1 MLKTKIL
8 VLFLLFSGFGFSQSF
23 TGFGGSIK
31 DNASRNLF
39 SVSVSGL
46 PSTIGTSFGLFG
58 VELNIT
64 HTYTADLNIF
74 LIAPDNTLI
83 ELSSG
88 NGGSGRNYTNCILTN
103 NANTKIASGKAPFK
117 GSFKPEGSL
126 GVINNGQ
133 NPNQAW
139 RLVIVDTKPNKDT
152 GKLVSWNLIFSNTPS
167 KLEPFI
173 SSSLP
178 LMLINTHGKA
188 IPDEPKISAGM
199 RLINNTTL
207 PNKLGDSSKFF
218 NYGIT
223 IETRGSSSQSF
234 PKKPYGFTT
243 VLKNLADT
251 NVSLLG
257 LPAEHDWVLNATYN
271 DKSLMRDVLAYELA
285 RRTGRYATRYRYCEL
300 FINGVY
306 EGIYLLME
314 KVKRDKNRVDISKLE
329 PKDTVGTALTGGYIV
344 KIDKTTGNNNGGWT
358 DTFPISPGSPN
369 RVYFQYDYPNGDDMS
384 KKQKDYIASAIY
396 KFETALSSSTFDSPT
411 KGYRQFADVSTFIDL
426 SIINEISKNVDGY
439 RLSTYMYKDRDN
451 KDPRLK
457 MGPVWD
463 FNLAFN
469 NADYNNS
476 SDPAGWEIDLSF
488 GCPFWWKRFREDTG
502 YVNSYYCRWNQLRQ
516 STFSLYK
523 INKFLDSTYAYLEE
537 ASYRNFQRWPVLGVY
552 IWPNPSPLSYSMRE
566 EVDSLKSWIEKRFNW
581 MDGTIAAN
589 CNSVKTCAPRVGV
602 FAEKSKVC
610 KYQPVK
616 LFADGVGSTYKWSP
630 SKGLNTTNGREV
642 VATLDAT
649 TTFKVV
655 MRTAAGCKDSANI
668 TITVLPL
675 PSKTINGV
683 TSICENHSTQLS
695 VTPGYKSYQWLPAT
709 FLDNSTS
716 YQVKASPTYNINYKV
731 TITDSL
737 GCYDSAY
744 VTITVNKKPNVII
757 SAKKD
762 SVCAKDS
769 IILTATGATNYR
781 WLAAPGLK
789 DTFGNTAVI
798 IPGNKTEYTVIGT
811 SDKGCIDTA
820 WRSFYNFKRAPL
832 LAEANFKGICF
843 GASVVLTAKQG
854 SGYVWQ
860 KTTDFGGSTA
870 SSLVVTPKVNTTYKV
885 IGLDK
890 NLCKD
895 SAEVDITVYP
905 AVKID
910 IAGNLEICK
919 GSSTTLTATGANTY
933 IWLPNLGLNT
943 NTGEQ
948 VIASPKQNSKY
959 MVIGSSA
966 NLCKDTAEINIQ
978 VNNNPTLML
987 SLKSPEITEGE
998 NDTIWVSGA
1007 LNYKWWPKEHLN
1019 QDTGSM
1025 VIASP
1030 AESMFFTVLGTDVNR
1045 CETRDSIFLKVNKKQ
1060 IAIKSILPLGFL
1072 IYPNPF
1078 NEDIKIES
1086 ATSAKLS
1093 VRNVQGAEIYT
1104 ESINPG
1110 INSINL
1116 GNEAAGIYIF
1126 CVQTA
1131 TGTRYY
1137 KVVKE

>member
-1 MLKTKIL
+1 MLL
-8 VLFLLFSGFGFSQSF
+8 E
-23 TGFGGSIK
+23 
-31 DNASRNLF
+31 NLF

-537 ASYRNFQRWPVLGVY
+537 ASYRNFQRWPVLEFIFGQ
-552 IWPNPSPLSYSMRE
+552 I
-566 EVDSLKSWIEKRFNW
+566 
-581 MDGTIAAN
+581 
-589 CNSVKTCAPRVGV
+589 
-602 FAEKSKVC
+602 
-610 KYQPVK
+610 PV
-616 LFADGVGSTYKWSP
+616 L
-630 SKGLNTTNGREV
+630 
-642 VATLDAT
+642 
-649 TTFKVV
+649 
-655 MRTAAGCKDSANI
+655 
-668 TITVLPL
+668 
-675 PSKTINGV
+675 
-683 TSICENHSTQLS
+683 
-695 VTPGYKSYQWLPAT
+695 
-709 FLDNSTS
+709 
-716 YQVKASPTYNINYKV
+716 
-731 TITDSL
+731 
-737 GCYDSAY
+737 
-744 VTITVNKKPNVII
+744 
-757 SAKKD
+757 
-762 SVCAKDS
+762 
-769 IILTATGATNYR
+769 
-781 WLAAPGLK
+781 
-789 DTFGNTAVI
+789 
-798 IPGNKTEYTVIGT
+798 
-811 SDKGCIDTA
+811 
-820 WRSFYNFKRAPL
+820 
-832 LAEANFKGICF
+832 
-843 GASVVLTAKQG
+843 
-854 SGYVWQ
+854 
-860 KTTDFGGSTA
+860 
-870 SSLVVTPKVNTTYKV
+870 
-885 IGLDK
+885 
-890 NLCKD
+890 
-895 SAEVDITVYP
+895 
-905 AVKID
+905 
-910 IAGNLEICK
+910 
-919 GSSTTLTATGANTY
+919 
-933 IWLPNLGLNT
+933 
-943 NTGEQ
+943 
-948 VIASPKQNSKY
+948 
-959 MVIGSSA
+959 
-966 NLCKDTAEINIQ
+966 
-978 VNNNPTLML
+978 
-987 SLKSPEITEGE
+987 
-998 NDTIWVSGA
+998 
-1007 LNYKWWPKEHLN
+1007 
-1019 QDTGSM
+1019 
-1025 VIASP
+1025 
-1030 AESMFFTVLGTDVNR
+1030 
-1045 CETRDSIFLKVNKKQ
+1045 
-1060 IAIKSILPLGFL
+1060 
-1072 IYPNPF
+1072 
-1078 NEDIKIES
+1078 
-1086 ATSAKLS
+1086 
-1093 VRNVQGAEIYT
+1093 
-1104 ESINPG
+1104 
-1110 INSINL
+1110 
-1116 GNEAAGIYIF
+1116 
-1126 CVQTA
+1126 
-1131 TGTRYY
+1131 
-1137 KVVKE
+1137 